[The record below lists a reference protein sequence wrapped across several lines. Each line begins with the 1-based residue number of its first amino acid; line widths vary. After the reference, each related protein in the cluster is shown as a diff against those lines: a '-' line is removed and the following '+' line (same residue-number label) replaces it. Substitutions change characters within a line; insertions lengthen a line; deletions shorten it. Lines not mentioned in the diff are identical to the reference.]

1 MRYVRVAVSAMLA
14 LGVAGCGFFASGD
27 TDESTIRVAYQKYGG
42 FIQVDHHL
50 KEVKEEFE
58 RAHPGKS
65 VELIPIEAS
74 ENDYYA
80 KLNLMQRS
88 ESTAPD
94 VLYEDTF
101 LINSDIEAGYLTPLD
116 PYLAKWD
123 QWAQYYDSAKE
134 SVRGLDGKT
143 YGVPMGTD
151 TRALWYNKELFR
163 QAGLPVPWQPKT
175 WDDVLAA
182 ARTVKQ
188 ELPGVIP
195 LNVYSGKPAG
205 EASTMQGFE
214 MLLYGTGDELYDEQT
229 KKWVAPSPGFADA
242 LQFVQTV
249 YQEGLG
255 PRLQQALD
263 PNVGSVV
270 ASQWLPEGKLAIDLD
285 GSWVPHT
292 WTKDGDRPWPEWE
305 QVMGYAPMPTQ
316 NGQGEGATSM
326 SGGWALSV
334 GSKSSAPDLAWEFIS
349 LALNEQN
356 STDWITLA
364 SEIPVRRD
372 VAAKPEYRQSNPS
385 AKFFSGLT
393 SVTNYRPAL
402 PPYAKISFE
411 IQVAMESVMSGHSTP
426 EEAMG
431 EYVDELRAIVGE
443 ESVVAGS

>member
-1 MRYVRVAVSAMLA
+1 MRYARVLVATLLV
-14 LGVAGCGFFASGD
+14 LGVSSCGFFSSGD
-27 TDESTIRVAYQKYGG
+27 TEEGTIKVAYQKYGG

-50 KEVKEEFE
+50 KQIKAQFE
-58 RAHPGKS
+58 KQHPGKK

-88 ESTAPD
+88 EATAPD

-101 LINSDIEAGYLTPLD
+101 LINSDIEAGYLKPMD
-116 PYLAKWD
+116 GYLSKWD
-123 QWAQYYDSAKE
+123 EWSQYYDSAKR
-134 SVRGLDGKT
+134 SVEGLDGKT

-163 QAGLPVPWQPKT
+163 KAGLPVPWQPQT
-175 WDDVLAA
+175 WDDVLSA

-214 MLLYGTGDELYDEQT
+214 MLLYGTDDTLYDASSG
-229 KKWVAPSPGFADA
+229 KWIGPSAGFSDA
-242 LQFVQTV
+242 LRFVQTV

-255 PRLQQALD
+255 PSVQQALD
-263 PNVGSVV
+263 PNVGTVV
-270 ASQWLPEGKLAIDLD
+270 ASQWLPEGKLAINLD
-285 GSWVPHT
+285 GSWLPHT
-292 WTKDGDRPWPEWE
+292 WIEEGDRPWPEWHK
-305 QVMGYAPMPTQ
+305 VMGYAPMPTQ
-316 NGQGEGATSM
+316 KGEGEGSTSM
-326 SGGWALSV
+326 SGGWALSI
-334 GSKSSAPDLAWEFIS
+334 GSKSADPDLAWDFIS

-364 SEIPVRRD
+364 SEIPVRED
-372 VAAKPEYRQSNPS
+372 VARKPEYLHSNPS
-385 AKFFSGLT
+385 AKFFSDLV

-411 IQVAMESVMSGHSTP
+411 IQVAMEAVMSGQAAP
-426 EEAMG
+426 DEAMG
-431 EYVDELRAIVGE
+431 DYVTELKGIVGE
-443 ESVVAGS
+443 QKVTDG